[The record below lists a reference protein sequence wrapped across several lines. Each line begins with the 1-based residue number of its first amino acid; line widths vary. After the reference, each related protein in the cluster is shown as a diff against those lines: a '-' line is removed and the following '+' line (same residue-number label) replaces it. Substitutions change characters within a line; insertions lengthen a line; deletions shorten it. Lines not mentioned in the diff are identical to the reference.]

1 MKSVDVVFR
10 KEIKYVIYQHEF
22 AKIRPMLA
30 ALMQR
35 DPHGGDFGYV
45 VRSLYFDSVYDRDYY
60 DTVDGNLVKAKVR
73 LRVYGKDGPVKL
85 ELKQKQGSDSKKHSL
100 FLTREEAARL
110 QACEYGSLALR
121 PEPIARTLYM
131 RLLQGAY
138 QPKTLVE
145 YDREAYLYDAGDVR
159 VTFDTG
165 MRATASGWDLF
176 DETPPWTTLT
186 PPGTGV
192 LEVKYTTLLPAFLKK
207 VVQTDRLSTANS
219 KYVQARQFYQFGG
232 DR

>member
-1 MKSVDVVFR
+1 M
-10 KEIKYVIYQHEF
+10 
-22 AKIRPMLA
+22 RPLLS

-35 DPHGGDFGYV
+35 DTHGSDFGYV

-60 DTVDGNLVKAKVR
+60 DTVDGRLKKAKVR
-73 LRVYGKDGPVKL
+73 LRIYGKDSPIKL
-85 ELKQKQGSDSKKHSL
+85 ELKQKENSDSLKQSL
-100 FLTREEAARL
+100 LVTREEARCMQQCDYEFL
-110 QACEYGSLALR
+110 SR
-121 PEPIARTLYM
+121 RTEPVARTLYM

-159 VTFDTG
+159 ITFDTG
-165 MRATASGWDLF
+165 MRATASDWDLF
-176 DETPPWTTLT
+176 AETPPWTTLA

-192 LEVKYTTLLPAFLKK
+192 LEVKYTSLLPSFLKQI
-207 VVQTDRLSTANS
+207 VQTDRLATANS

-232 DR
+232 ER

>member
-1 MKSVDVVFR
+1 M
-10 KEIKYVIYQHEF
+10 
-22 AKIRPMLA
+22 RPLLS

-35 DPHGGDFGYV
+35 DTHGGDFGYV

-60 DTVDGNLVKAKVR
+60 DTVDGRLKKAKVR
-73 LRVYGKDGPVKL
+73 LRIYGKDSPIKL
-85 ELKQKQGSDSKKHSL
+85 ELKQKENSDSLKQSL
-100 FLTREEAARL
+100 LVTREEARCMQQCDFEFL
-110 QACEYGSLALR
+110 SR
-121 PEPIARTLYM
+121 RTEPVARTLYM

-159 VTFDTG
+159 ITFDTG
-165 MRATASGWDLF
+165 MRATASDWDLF
-176 DETPPWTTLT
+176 AETPPWTTLA

-192 LEVKYTTLLPAFLKK
+192 LEVKYTSLLPSFLKQI
-207 VVQTDRLSTANS
+207 VQTDRLATANS

-232 DR
+232 ER

>member
-1 MKSVDVVFR
+1 MTTVFR

-22 AKIRPMLA
+22 AKMRPLLS

-45 VRSLYFDSVYDRDYY
+45 VRSLYFDAVYDRDYY
-60 DTVDGNLVKAKVR
+60 DTVDGRLKKAKVR
-73 LRVYGKDGPVKL
+73 LRIYGKGSPIKL
-85 ELKQKQGSDSKKHSL
+85 ELKQKENSDSLKQSL
-100 FLTREEAARL
+100 LLTPEEARRMQQCDYEFLSHRA
-110 QACEYGSLALR
+110 
-121 PEPIARTLYM
+121 EPVARTLYM

-159 VTFDTG
+159 ITFDTG
-165 MRATASGWDLF
+165 MRATASDWDLF
-176 DETPPWTTLT
+176 AETPPWTTLA

-192 LEVKYTTLLPAFLKK
+192 LEVKYTSLLPSFLKQI
-207 VVQTDRLSTANS
+207 VQTDRLATANS

-232 DR
+232 ER